1 MGIEHPKYKVA
12 AVQAAPAFL
21 DLDGAVDKTI
31 QYIDEA
37 AANGAKLVAF
47 PELWIPGYP
56 WWIWLGAPAW
66 AIQKGFVQ
74 RYFDNALTYDSPQAE
89 RIRDAVR
96 RNNIMVV
103 LGLAERSGGT
113 LYIAQWLIA
122 PDGETIAQR
131 RKVRPTHGE
140 RTVFGEGDG
149 SDLAVHETELGR
161 IGALNCWENILSL
174 NKFAMY
180 SQNEQVHVASW
191 PSFTTYEPFAHALG
205 YEVNNAVSKVYAVEG
220 SCFVVAPSAVLSQE
234 MEDELCDTPDKRE
247 LIHVGGGH
255 AVIYGPDGSPLCDK
269 LPEDQEGI
277 LYADIDL
284 SVIGVAKNAIDPG
297 GHYSRPDVT
306 RLLLN
311 KKRMR
316 PVEHMAMPLDSL
328 DEFSH
333 EEDPNEA

>member
-96 RNNIMVV
+96 RNNIMAVI
-103 LGLAERSGGT
+103 GLAERSGGT

-122 PDGETIAQR
+122 PEGETIAQR

-180 SQNEQVHVASW
+180 SQHEQVHVASW

-220 SCFVVAPSAVLSQE
+220 SCFVIAPSAVLSQA

-284 SVIGVAKNAIDPG
+284 GVIGVAKNAIDPG

-316 PVEHMAMPLDSL
+316 PVEHMAMPLDSV
-328 DEFSH
+328 DEVMT
-333 EEDPNEA
+333 EEGSTEI